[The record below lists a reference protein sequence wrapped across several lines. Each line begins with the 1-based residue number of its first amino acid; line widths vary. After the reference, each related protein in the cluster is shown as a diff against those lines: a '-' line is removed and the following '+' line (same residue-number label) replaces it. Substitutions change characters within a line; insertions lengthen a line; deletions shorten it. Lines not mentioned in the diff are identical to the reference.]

1 MNNSRKKAVIVLA
14 ILIMIAVTLS
24 LVASTYARYTATV
37 SRNGTVT
44 VAKWAFSSDNSGST
58 TMNINFADTYHP
70 STLVANK
77 IAPGTNGSFE
87 ISLSNAN
94 SEVGVEYTVS
104 LGTVTNA
111 PTNIK
116 FYSDATYST
125 EITATTPITGKMKAN
140 ETTAQ
145 SVKIYWAWP
154 YQTGAM
160 TGTVAAGD
168 AADTADGIAAKNLTV
183 PVTITGVQVQ
193 PSATAIP

>member
-70 STLVANK
+70 STLVAN
-77 IAPGTNGSFE
+77 
-87 ISLSNAN
+87 NAN

>member
-1 MNNSRKKAVIVLA
+1 
-14 ILIMIAVTLS
+14 
-24 LVASTYARYTATV
+24 
-37 SRNGTVT
+37 
-44 VAKWAFSSDNSGST
+44 
-58 TMNINFADTYHP
+58 
-70 STLVANK
+70 
-77 IAPGTNGSFE
+77 
-87 ISLSNAN
+87 
-94 SEVGVEYTVS
+94 
-104 LGTVTNA
+104 
-111 PTNIK
+111 
-116 FYSDATYST
+116 
-125 EITATTPITGKMKAN
+125 MKAN